1 MKLAFVERLLLSAYS
16 LAMSLLLPLTLVH
29 LFWRGLSQRAYWR
42 RWDERFAFY
51 REPARCD
58 GLWLHAVSVGEV
70 NAAAALL
77 DRLRARYPEL
87 PVLIT
92 TTTPTGSER
101 ARAIWGEAVQHVY
114 LPYDTPGAV
123 RHFLD
128 QFRPR
133 IAIVMETEIWPCLFV
148 EIGRRGLP
156 LLIVNAR
163 LSERSL
169 VGYAPIR
176 RMLRIAL
183 RAVSEVLAQ
192 TPADLERYRRLGL
205 APAQG
210 RVLGNLKYD
219 IALPAEL
226 VARMRGERVHW
237 GEREVWI
244 AASTHPDEEAAVI
257 AAHQRVLARFPRA
270 LLLWAPRHPERFA
283 AAIDQAAAA
292 GMRVARRREH
302 AWPAADTQCFVID
315 TLGELVGFYA
325 CADIAFVGGSLQP
338 IGGHNVLEPAALGLP
353 SLVGPHTFNFQDVT
367 ELLLEAGGVRRIA
380 DGGELA
386 QAVLQ
391 AFADPEACASS
402 GRNARQRLLTE
413 RGALERTLA
422 VIEARLPASA

>member
-1 MKLAFVERLLLSAYS
+1 MRLSLAERLLLSAYS

-29 LFWRGLSQRAYWR
+29 LFWRGLRQRAYWR

-51 REPARCD
+51 RQPARRD

-70 NAAAALL
+70 NAAAPLL
-77 DRLRARYPEL
+77 DRLRARYPGL
-87 PVLIT
+87 PVLLT

-114 LPYDTPGAV
+114 LPYDTTGAV

-133 IAIVMETEIWPCLFV
+133 IAIVMETEIWPCLFL
-148 EIGRRGLP
+148 EIGRRGIP
-156 LLIVNAR
+156 LLLVNAR

-169 VGYAPIR
+169 AGYAPIR

-192 TPADLERYRRLGL
+192 SPGDLARYRQLGL

-219 IALPAEL
+219 IALPTEL
-226 VARMRGERVHW
+226 VARMRAERVHW
-237 GEREVWI
+237 GGRPVWI
-244 AASTHPDEEAAVI
+244 AASTHPEEEAAVL
-257 AAHQRVLARFPRA
+257 AAHQRVLARFPDA
-270 LLLWAPRHPERFA
+270 LLLWAPRHPERF
-283 AAIDQAAAA
+283 QAALESAA
-292 GMRVARRREH
+292 VAGLRVACRREQQ
-302 AWPAADTQCFVID
+302 WPAADTQCFVID

-353 SLVGPHTFNFQDVT
+353 SLVGPHTFNFEDIT
-367 ELLLEAGGVRRIA
+367 DLLLEAGGARRVA
-380 DGGELA
+380 DAALLA
-386 QAVLQ
+386 EAVTGLL
-391 AFADPEACASS
+391 ADV
-402 GRNARQRLLTE
+402 GARQRSGAAARELVQSQ
-413 RGALERTLA
+413 RGALARTLA
-422 VIEARLPASA
+422 VIEARLPATA